1 MRRSPETPLRQQGS
15 AVKFVSVDGQA
26 VLRYS
31 GLKVWDAVQRELA
44 AHLEVQGRQLALVV
58 NDRDATYPVTL
69 DPLITSQEAKLGPEF
84 TGDGAEGDQLG
95 SSVALSGDTAL
106 VGGAGG

>member
-1 MRRSPETPLRQQGS
+1 
-15 AVKFVSVDGQA
+15 
-26 VLRYS
+26 
-31 GLKVWDAVQRELA
+31 
-44 AHLEVQGRQLALVV
+44 
-58 NDRDATYPVTL
+58 VTL